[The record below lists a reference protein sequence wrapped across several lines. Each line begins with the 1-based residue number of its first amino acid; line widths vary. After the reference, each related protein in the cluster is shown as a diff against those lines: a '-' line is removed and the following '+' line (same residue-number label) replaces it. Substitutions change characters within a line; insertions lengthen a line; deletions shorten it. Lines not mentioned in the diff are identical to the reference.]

1 MALASAGLSW
11 QTEGKRQLT
20 EAAHSAQ
27 LSVHTGATPGTY
39 WWPQAGCPGGGV
51 FKLHFAI
58 GSYLRSV
65 LFFFLKKK
73 QNQKHSVKHVQW
85 KWRMCWPRLWLWGA
99 GGAPRGPGGTRAWAP
114 HSAAPVTVLEPP
126 SLSPR
131 RLWERGAHR
140 GRVHPM
146 SEVSSSLLHGV
157 PWGGGVHLFNYLAN

>member
-1 MALASAGLSW
+1 MSTLALASAGLSW

-65 LFFFLKKK
+65 LFFFFKKTK
-73 QNQKHSVKHVQW
+73 PKTFSQARSVEVEDVLAPAVALGS
-85 KWRMCWPRLWLWGA
+85 WRGAQGSGRHTSLGSSFCGTGNGA
-99 GGAPRGPGGTRAWAP
+99 GAPFPQSKKAVGKGCPSWPSSP
-114 HSAAPVTVLEPP
+114 HV
-126 SLSPR
+126 
-131 RLWERGAHR
+131 
-140 GRVHPM
+140 
-146 SEVSSSLLHGV
+146 
-157 PWGGGVHLFNYLAN
+157 